1 MNQDLCPTTPS
12 QLTDRIAT
20 FPANAGVYLMKDK
33 KGHIIYV
40 GKAKNLKNR
49 VRQYFTEHD
58 TRYQIRFLVSRIDSI
73 DFIQTHTESEALLLE
88 NSLIKKHR
96 PRYNVFLK
104 DDKSYKGLKITLAH
118 KFPRLLETRR
128 LKKDG
133 ALYYGPFTSAEG
145 LRDVRDFIYRHFK
158 LRTCSDADFARR
170 TRPCL
175 EYQIGR
181 CLAPCVGLVDPIQY
195 QKQIEGVRLFL
206 DGKSREL
213 KTHVQKLMR
222 EASQN
227 QDYEKAA
234 SYRDLLQNMTL
245 VLEKQGVTQLSFGFV
260 DLIAFSRQQNK
271 VGIAVLMVRENRLID
286 SRYHIQT
293 DLGDDVECLENFI
306 TQYYGGQ
313 ALIPREIVVPMV
325 LPGQK
330 LLQEI
335 LSQRAGKSV
344 TIKNKTRGKR
354 RELLELAKQNLVSH
368 FEKNRVEEQ
377 HTGNILKTLQAKLDL
392 KTLPARIECFDV
404 SHHGG
409 SEAVASMVTCV
420 DGKMRPD
427 FYRHFNIRG
436 TDTQNDFA
444 MMREVL
450 LRRLKN
456 TGPGW
461 EKPDLWLID
470 GGKGQLSQATGVL
483 EEMGQND
490 IETVAIAKGQGLG
503 ARAKGEWSGKKE
515 EEIYL
520 PGRKNPVRFKTGSA
534 EIKLLQRIRDESHR
548 FAITHHRLRMNKRIT
563 KS

>member
-1 MNQDLCPTTPS
+1 
-12 QLTDRIAT
+12 
-20 FPANAGVYLMKDK
+20 MKDK
-33 KGHIIYV
+33 KGQIIYV
-40 GKAKNLKNR
+40 GKAKNLKSR
-49 VRQYFTEHD
+49 VRQYFNEHD
-58 TRYQIRFLVSRIDSI
+58 TRYQIRFLVSRIDDI
-73 DFIQTHTESEALLLE
+73 DFIETRTESEALLLE

-104 DDKSYKGLKITLAH
+104 DDKTYKGLKITLPH
-118 KFPRLLETRR
+118 KFPRLIETRR

-133 ALYYGPFTSAEG
+133 AIYYGPFTNAEG

-181 CLAPCVGLVDPIQY
+181 CSAPCVGHTNPIQY

-222 EASQN
+222 AASQN
-227 QDYEKAA
+227 QEYEKAA
-234 SYRDLLQNMTL
+234 SYRDLLQNMAV

-271 VGIAVLMVRENRLID
+271 VGVAVLMVRKNRLID
-286 SRYHIQT
+286 SRYHILT
-293 DLGDDVECLENFI
+293 DLGDDTECLENFI
-306 TQYYGGQ
+306 TQYYGGH
-313 ALIPREIVVPMV
+313 ALIPREIVVPFV

-330 LLQEI
+330 LIQDM
-335 LSQRAGKSV
+335 LSKRADKSV
-344 TIKNKTRGKR
+344 AIKNNPRGKR
-354 RELLELAKQNLVSH
+354 KDLLDLAHQNLASH
-368 FEKNRVEEQ
+368 FEKNREQ
-377 HTGNILKTLQAKLDL
+377 EQNTGNLLKTLKVKLDL

-404 SHHGG
+404 SHHAG

-427 FYRHFNIRG
+427 LYRHFNIQG

-483 EEMGQND
+483 EEMGRND
-490 IETVAIAKGQGLG
+490 IETAAIAKGRGPG

-515 EEIYL
+515 EEIHI
-520 PGRKNPVRFKTGSA
+520 PGRKNPVRFKTGST
-534 EIKLLQRIRDESHR
+534 ELKLLQQIRDESHR
-548 FAITHHRLRMNKRIT
+548 FAITHHRQRMNKQFI